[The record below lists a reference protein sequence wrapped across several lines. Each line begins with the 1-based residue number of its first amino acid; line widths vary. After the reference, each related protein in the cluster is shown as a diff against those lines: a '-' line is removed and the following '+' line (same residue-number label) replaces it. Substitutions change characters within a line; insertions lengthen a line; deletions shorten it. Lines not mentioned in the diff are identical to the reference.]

1 MNKTW
6 KRQVFRH
13 TALYTAILMFSH
25 TGGGGGAQA
34 QTQTQTHKYAIVMNG
49 QNLPEVKWGQD
60 YKKLAQKSN
69 ERQFTHTTNF
79 HIKKNV
85 TLSFNN
91 IDEVVA
97 EKKDVVV
104 FGTATYLPPY
114 GKVSGFDADKL
125 KKRGD
130 ALGWI
135 KTTKPGLV
143 GYSYEGV
150 TCQNNYNNASS
161 GCPELIYK
169 TQFSFGQ
176 QGLKKKTT
184 GGLDIAEDKS
194 RDNSPIY
201 KLQDY
206 PGLGVSFNLSSE
218 SLVKS
223 IKYNKIISS
232 FSEGVTQQNGT
243 QNQHKDKNLVYTTGD
258 YQYKN
263 KYSSRY
269 VGQNEHSAI
278 AFYLNAKLHLLDK
291 KNIKNIAQ
299 GKTVNLG
306 TLKSY
311 VEPTAEWKNKRQNYF
326 QGNWT
331 FEDKGTVSVKLK
343 LPEVKAGR
351 CVNKNNPNPNAK
363 APSPALTAP
372 ALWFGPVQNGKVQ
385 MYSASVSTYPDSSSS
400 QIFLQNLS
408 RKDDTSKPGRYS
420 LKPLSTSEIKSKEP
434 NFTGRQTIIR
444 LDGRVQQIK
453 LGQSNNEVVG
463 FNGNSNNATFGIVS
477 EGSFMP
483 DTSEWK
489 KVLLPWTVRVF
500 ADDSKFKEFNKE
512 EKDNKPKYSQ
522 KYRSRDNGK
531 RERNL
536 GDIVNSP
543 IVAVGGYLATSAND
557 GMVHIFKKGN
567 GGDERN
573 YSLKLSY
580 IPGTMPRKDIE
591 NKDSTL
597 AKELRAFAE
606 KGYVGDRYGVDGGFV
621 LRQVNLNGKDHV
633 FMFGAMGFGGRGA
646 YALDL
651 TKADGSDPTK
661 ASLFDVKDNGNNG
674 NNGNNRVELGY
685 TVGTPQI
692 GKTHNGKYA
701 AFLAS
706 GYATKKIDDPTNKTA
721 LYVYDLE
728 NNGNLIKKI
737 EVKDGKGGLSSPTL
751 VDKDLDGTVDIA
763 YAGDRGGKMYRFDLS
778 GQSPDQWTVRPIFE
792 GTKPITSAP
801 AISQLKDKRVVIFG
815 TGSDLSEEDVDNMEE
830 QYIYG
835 IFDDDTATT
844 GTVNF
849 SGSGGGLL
857 EQVLSRDNDNKTL
870 FLTDYKRS
878 DGSGSKGWVVKL
890 KDGQRVTVKPTVVLR
905 TAFVTIRKYNDG
917 GCGAETAILGINTAD
932 GGKLTKKSA
941 RPIVP
946 DANKDVAQY
955 SGHKQ
960 TTKGKSIPI
969 GCMQKGNEIVC
980 PNGYVYDKP
989 VNVRYLDEKKTDGF
1003 STTADGDAGG
1013 SGIDPAGKRSGKN
1026 NRCFSQKGVRTLLM
1040 NDLDSLDITGPTCGM
1055 KRISWREVFY

>member
-25 TGGGGGAQA
+25 TGGGGGQAQA
-34 QTQTQTHKYAIVMNG
+34 QTQTQTHKYAIVMNE
-49 QNLPEVKWGQD
+49 QNLPEVKWGSQ
-60 YKKLAQKSN
+60 YQSLTHKSN
-69 ERQFTHTTNF
+69 EREVIHTSGF
-79 HIKKNV
+79 SLAKKHISF
-85 TLSFNN
+85 SFNN
-91 IDEVVA
+91 TDEVVA
-97 EKKDVVV
+97 EKKDAVV
-104 FGTATYLPPY
+104 FGAATYLPPY
-114 GKVSGFDADKL
+114 GKVSGFD
-125 KKRGD
+125 
-130 ALGWI
+130 
-135 KTTKPGLV
+135 TTKLTERKNAVDQIGTTHPGLV
-143 GYSYEGV
+143 GYSYEGS
-150 TCQNNYNNASS
+150 TCSS
-161 GCPELIYK
+161 GGCPTVAYR
-169 TQFSFGQ
+169 TQFTFGNSS
-176 QGLKKKTT
+176 LAKKTNG
-184 GGLDIAEDKS
+184 GGLDIYEDKS

-201 KLQDY
+201 KLKDH
-206 PGLGVSFNLSSE
+206 PWLGVSFNLGGESSFKPKRQG
-218 SLVKS
+218 SLV
-223 IKYNKIISS
+223 SS
-232 FSEGVTQQNGT
+232 FSEDVTQQNGADS
-243 QNQHKDKNLVYTTGD
+243 QHKGKNLVYTTDD
-258 YQYKN
+258 YKSQNNKN
-263 KYSSRY
+263 HQDKHHA
-269 VGQNEHSAI
+269 V

-291 KNIKNIAQ
+291 KHITNIAQ
-299 GKTVNLG
+299 VGTVDLG
-306 TLKSY
+306 TLKTRI
-311 VEPTAEWKNKRQNYF
+311 EPTEAWKKQNNNF
-326 QGNWT
+326 FSGSWT
-331 FEDKGTVSVKLK
+331 YEEKGLVSVKLK

-351 CVNKNNPNPNAK
+351 CVNKNNPNPN

-434 NFTGRQTIIR
+434 TFTGRQTVIR
-444 LDGRVQQIK
+444 LDSGVQQIK
-453 LGQSNNEVVG
+453 LGKNNNEVTG

-489 KVLLPWTVRVF
+489 KVLLPWTVRGS
-500 ADDSKFKEFNKE
+500 ADDNRFKSINQESS
-512 EKDNKPKYSQ
+512 KYSQ
-522 KYRSRDNGK
+522 RYRIRDNNSN
-531 RERNL
+531 RNL

-543 IVAVGGYLATSAND
+543 IVAVGEYLATSAND
-557 GMVHIFKKGN
+557 GMVHIFKKN
-567 GGDERN
+567 GGGDDRN

-591 NKDSTL
+591 SKDSTL

-621 LRQVNLNGKDHV
+621 LRQVERDGKTRV

-651 TKADGSDPTK
+651 TKADGNDLK
-661 ASLFDVKDNGNNG
+661 NASLFDVKNGDNSA
-674 NNGNNRVELGY
+674 ELGY

-692 GKTHNGKYA
+692 GKTHNDKYA

-706 GYATKKIDDPTNKTA
+706 GYATKQIDSGENKTA

-728 NNGNLIKKI
+728 SNNGTLIRKI
-737 EVKDGKGGLSSPTL
+737 EVTDGKGGLSSPTL

-763 YAGDRGGKMYRFDLS
+763 YAGDRGGNMYRFDLS
-778 GQSPDQWTVRPIFE
+778 SNNPNSWTVRTIFE
-792 GTKPITSAP
+792 GNKPITSAP

-815 TGSDLSEEDVDNMEE
+815 TGSDLSEDDVLSTSE

-835 IFDDDTATT
+835 IFDDDTVANN
-844 GTVNF
+844 VNVKL
-849 SGSGGGLL
+849 SGLGGGLL
-857 EQVLSRDNDNKTL
+857 EQKLSEENKTL

-878 DGSGSKGWVVKL
+878 DGSGDKGWVVKL

-905 TAFVTIRKYNDG
+905 TAFVTIRKYKDN

-946 DANKDVAQY
+946 DTNTAVAQY
-955 SGHKQ
+955 SGHKKG
-960 TTKGKSIPI
+960 TNGKSIPI

>member
-1 MNKTW
+1 MNKTL

-13 TALYTAILMFSH
+13 TALYAAILMFSH
-25 TGGGGGAQA
+25 TGGGGAQA
-34 QTQTQTHKYAIVMNG
+34 ETHNYAIVMNN
-49 QNLPEVKWGQD
+49 QKLPEVKWGQQ
-60 YKKLAQKSN
+60 YQSLVNKEN
-69 ERQFTHTTNF
+69 TRQVIHTSGF
-79 HIKKNV
+79 GIKKNV
-85 TLSFNN
+85 SLSFNN
-91 IDEVVA
+91 TDEVVA
-97 EKKDVVV
+97 KKNGTVV
-104 FGTATYLPPY
+104 FGAATYLPPY
-114 GKVSGFDADKL
+114 GKVSGFDEEKL
-125 KKRGD
+125 KERTN
-130 ALGWI
+130 ALDWI
-135 KTTKPGLV
+135 GTTDPGLV
-143 GYSYEGV
+143 GYSYENV
-150 TCQNNYNNASS
+150 TCNS
-161 GCPELIYK
+161 GNCPEVSYK
-169 TQFSFGQ
+169 TQFIFDNHQ
-176 QGLKKKTT
+176 LAKKKTDSK
-184 GGLDIAEDKS
+184 LDIYEDKS

-206 PGLGVSFNLSSE
+206 PWLGVSFNLGGESSFKPKRQG
-218 SLVKS
+218 SLV
-223 IKYNKIISS
+223 SS
-232 FSEGVTQQNGT
+232 FSEDVTQQNGT
-243 QNQHKDKNLVYTTGD
+243 QDQYKGKNLVYTTED
-258 YQYKN
+258 YNNQGNRNHQDK
-263 KYSSRY
+263 
-269 VGQNEHSAI
+269 HHAI

-291 KNIKNIAQ
+291 KQIQNIAQ
-299 GKTVNLG
+299 GKTFNLG
-306 TLKSY
+306 TLKPRIDLT
-311 VEPTAEWKNKRQNYF
+311 EAWKNRHGSFFSN
-326 QGNWT
+326 GNWT
-331 FEDKGTVSVKLK
+331 FEDKGAVSVKLI

-351 CVNKNNPNPNAK
+351 CINKNNPNPNAK

-372 ALWFGPVQNGKVQ
+372 ALWFGSVQNGKAE

-400 QIFLQNLS
+400 RIYLQNLK
-408 RKDDTSKPGRYS
+408 RKTDTSRPGRYS
-420 LKPLSTSEIKSKEP
+420 LADLSVSDIQSKEP
-434 NFTGRQTIIR
+434 TFTGRQTIIR
-444 LDGRVQQIK
+444 LDGGVQQIK
-453 LGQSNNEVVG
+453 LDKSNEATG
-463 FNGNSNNATFGIVS
+463 LNGNTNNNTFGIVKDL
-477 EGSFMP
+477 GVVP
-483 DTSEWK
+483 DTNEWK

-500 ADDSKFKEFNKE
+500 ADDSKFEEFNKE

-522 KYRSRDNGK
+522 KYRSRDNNN
-531 RERNL
+531 RNL

-557 GMVHIFKKGN
+557 GMVHIFKKN
-567 GGDERN
+567 GGGDDRN
-573 YSLKLSY
+573 YNLKLSY

-591 NKDSTL
+591 SKDSNL

-621 LRQVNLNGKDHV
+621 LRQVEWKGQNRV

-651 TKADGSDPTK
+651 TKADSNNPT
-661 ASLFDVKDNGNNG
+661 AVSLFDVKNDKNSNNG
-674 NNGNNRVELGY
+674 VQLGY

-692 GKTHNGKYA
+692 GKTHDGKYA

-706 GYATKKIDDPTNKTA
+706 GYATKEITSNDNKTA

-728 NNGNLIKKI
+728 SNGTLIKKI
-737 EVKDGKGGLSSPTL
+737 EVPGGKGGLSSPTL

-778 GQSPDQWTVRPIFE
+778 GNNPNSWTVRTIFE

-815 TGSDLSEEDVDNMEE
+815 TGSDLSEDDVDNNDM
-830 QYIYG
+830 QSIYG
-835 IFDDDTATT
+835 IFDNDTDT
-844 GTVNF
+844 GVAKD
-849 SGSGGGLL
+849 GQGKGLL
-857 EQVLSRDNDNKTL
+857 EQVLSEENKTL

-878 DGSGSKGWVVKL
+878 NGSGSKGWMVKL
-890 KDGQRVTVKPTVVLR
+890 QPGQRVTVKPTVVLR

-946 DANKDVAQY
+946 EANTAVAQY

-960 TTKGKSIPI
+960 TAKGKSIPI
-969 GCMQKGNEIVC
+969 GCMWKNNETVC

-1013 SGIDPAGKRSGKN
+1013 SGIDPDGKRAGKN

-1055 KRISWREVFY
+1055 KRISWREVFF